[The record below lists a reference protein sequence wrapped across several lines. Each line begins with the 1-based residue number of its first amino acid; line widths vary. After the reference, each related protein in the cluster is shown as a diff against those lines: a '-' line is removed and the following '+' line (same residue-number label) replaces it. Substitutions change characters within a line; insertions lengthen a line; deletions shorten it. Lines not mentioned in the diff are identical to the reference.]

1 MPPESAAPAADD
13 ACTVARL
20 ETGGPPMHRSS
31 PGIAPALALD
41 LKRRLLRGEHL
52 SLLGPRGSGK
62 STLLHALHAAL
73 LADRVPC
80 ALSSVTES
88 LDDITRALERAYPAV
103 DTLAVSR
110 RAARSRLWV
119 AADRRSGV
127 LLLDHFHCASNATVS
142 LLRRLHGG
150 VAGVLT
156 AVDVDRERERA
167 QVRPWRYGAL
177 SVRMPA
183 TPARELRR
191 LLHALSHRRGVP
203 ALPAG
208 AERALIEAARGRPGW
223 IVECVRLAR
232 EPRYWGARGPLL
244 SVLCLDT
251 EAIVRYRAL
260 DLLRPAPPASAA
272 E

>member
-13 ACTVARL
+13 ACAVALL
-20 ETGGPPMHRSS
+20 ETGGPPMHRTS
-31 PGIAPALALD
+31 PAVSPALALD
-41 LKRRLLRGEHL
+41 LEGRLLRGEHL

-62 STLLHALHAAL
+62 STLLQALHAVL
-73 LADRVPC
+73 LAERVPC
-80 ALSSVTES
+80 ALSSVTGS

-127 LLLDHFHCASNATVS
+127 LLLDHFHCASNAMVT

-156 AVDVDRERERA
+156 AVDVDRDRERA
-167 QVRPWRYGAL
+167 RARPWRYGAL
-177 SVRMPA
+177 SVRMPP

-191 LLHALSHRRGVP
+191 LLHAHSDRLGAP
-203 ALPAG
+203 TLPAG

-223 IVECVRLAR
+223 ILECARLAR

-251 EAIVRYRAL
+251 EAVVRYRAL
-260 DLLRPAPPASAA
+260 DLLRPAPRVSAT